1 MEIADIIS
9 RGLLVGTVK
18 NEIQRQ
24 AELALKESDKDEIL
38 KAADRKKEVQ
48 RRCAEADQQ
57 IERLQKELAAV
68 QKYKKKTY
76 ENYVDGVLD
85 KEEYLSYKAE
95 YEKQDKDIRAK
106 IQLAEQEKDSFGE
119 AEESYENWIEK
130 FIKYGTLSEVTRE
143 IVTELIE
150 KIVVNGDKS
159 IDIVFKYQSPYPV
172 EKQAV

>member
-1 MEIADIIS
+1 M
-9 RGLLVGTVK
+9 K

-24 AELALKESDKDEIL
+24 AKLALKESDKDEIL
-38 KAADRKKEVQ
+38 KAADRRKEVK
-48 RRCAEADQQ
+48 RRCEEADKQ
-57 IERLQKELAAV
+57 IESLQKELAGV
-68 QKYKKKTY
+68 QKYRKKTY

-95 YEKQDKDIRAK
+95 YEKQDQDIREK
-106 IQLAEQEKDSFGE
+106 IEQAEREKDSFGE

-159 IDIVFKYQSPYPV
+159 IDIVFKYQSPYPS
-172 EKQAV
+172 EKVAV

>member
-1 MEIADIIS
+1 MDF
-9 RGLLVGTVK
+9 L
-18 NEIQRQ
+18 
-24 AELALKESDKDEIL
+24 ESSHHP
-38 KAADRKKEVQ
+38 Q
-48 RRCAEADQQ
+48 PF
-57 IERLQKELAAV
+57 
-68 QKYKKKTY
+68 
-76 ENYVDGVLD
+76 
-85 KEEYLSYKAE
+85 
-95 YEKQDKDIRAK
+95 EKQDKGIREK
-106 IQLAEQEKDSFGE
+106 IQMAEQEKDSFGE

>member
-1 MEIADIIS
+1 M
-9 RGLLVGTVK
+9 
-18 NEIQRQ
+18 
-24 AELALKESDKDEIL
+24 
-38 KAADRKKEVQ
+38 Q

-119 AEESYENWIEK
+119 AEESMK
-130 FIKYGTLSEVTRE
+130 LDRE
-143 IVTELIE
+143 IYQVWNI
-150 KIVVNGDKS
+150 IRSDKRNCDR
-159 IDIVFKYQSPYPV
+159 ID
-172 EKQAV
+172 

>member
-1 MEIADIIS
+1 MAKKH
-9 RGLLVGTVK
+9 GLAKVVLGVG
-18 NEIQRQ
+18 
-24 AELALKESDKDEIL
+24 A
-38 KAADRKKEVQ
+38 
-48 RRCAEADQQ
+48 
-57 IERLQKELAAV
+57 AAV
-68 QKYKKKTY
+68 AGKVAFDKFKQTK
-76 ENYVDGVLD
+76 ERFA
-85 KEEYLSYKAE
+85 KEEN
-95 YEKQDKDIRAK
+95 
-106 IQLAEQEKDSFGE
+106 DSFGE